1 MKRALIIGVS
11 GQDGAYLSKL
21 LLTKKYQVWGTSR
34 DVHGADFTKLSKL
47 NILNQVKL
55 LTLSCDDLSSFLKA
69 LEISNPDEVYYLAGQ
84 SSVSLSFEKP
94 AESIQSIVL
103 GTLYLLE
110 ACKTINKEIKI
121 YFAGSSECFGDTGK
135 VKATELTAFKPKSP
149 YAVAKASSYWL
160 VNNYRESYNTKACT
174 GLLFNHES
182 PLRPERFVTQKII
195 SAAKRISKG
204 SNEILELGN
213 LDISRDWGWAS
224 EYVEAMWLMLQ
235 QVEFKDY
242 VISTG
247 ETNSLKE
254 FVSEAFLFFGLDWRK
269 HVKVNDKYLRPTD
282 IIYNGGNSNK
292 AKTELGWS
300 PKIKMRDAISMMIEN
315 IYY

>member
-135 VKATELTAFKPKSP
+135 VKATELTPFKPKSP

-195 SAAKRISKG
+195 SAAKRISNG

>member
-213 LDISRDWGWAS
+213 LDISRDWG
-224 EYVEAMWLMLQ
+224 
-235 QVEFKDY
+235 
-242 VISTG
+242 
-247 ETNSLKE
+247 
-254 FVSEAFLFFGLDWRK
+254 
-269 HVKVNDKYLRPTD
+269 
-282 IIYNGGNSNK
+282 
-292 AKTELGWS
+292 
-300 PKIKMRDAISMMIEN
+300 
-315 IYY
+315 

>member
-34 DVHGADFTKLSKL
+34 DIQRADFTKLSKL
-47 NILNQVKL
+47 NVLNQIKL

-69 LEISNPDEVYYLAGQ
+69 IEISTPDEVYYLAGQ
-84 SSVSLSFEKP
+84 SSVGLSFEKP
-94 AESIQSIVL
+94 AESIQSIVM
-103 GTLYLLE
+103 GTLNLLE
-110 ACKTINKEIKI
+110 ACKTVNKEIKI
-121 YFAGSSECFGDTGK
+121 YFAGSSECFGNTGK
-135 VKATELTAFKPKSP
+135 VKATERTAFKPKSP

-160 VNNYRESYNTKACT
+160 VNNYRESYNIKACT

-235 QVEFKDY
+235 QVKLKDY

-292 AKTELGWS
+292 AKTELGWN
-300 PKIKMRDAISMMIEN
+300 PKIRMRDVISMMIEN
-315 IYY
+315 KY

>member
-34 DVHGADFTKLSKL
+34 DIQRADFTKLSKL
-47 NILNQVKL
+47 NVLNQIKL

-69 LEISNPDEVYYLAGQ
+69 IEISTPDEVYYLAGQ
-84 SSVSLSFEKP
+84 SSVGLSFEKP
-94 AESIQSIVL
+94 AESIQSIVM
-103 GTLYLLE
+103 GTLNLLE
-110 ACKTINKEIKI
+110 ACKTVNKEIKI
-121 YFAGSSECFGDTGK
+121 YFAGSSECFGNTGK
-135 VKATELTAFKPKSP
+135 VKATERTAFKPKSP
-149 YAVAKASSYWL
+149 YAVAKVSSYWL
-160 VNNYRESYNTKACT
+160 VNNYRESYNIKACT

-235 QVEFKDY
+235 QVKFKDY

-292 AKTELGWS
+292 AKTELGWN
-300 PKIKMRDAISMMIEN
+300 PKIRMRDVISMMIEN
-315 IYY
+315 KY

>member
-135 VKATELTAFKPKSP
+135 VKATELTPFKPKSP

-213 LDISRDWGWAS
+213 LDFSRDWGWAS